1 MNNNQNITF
10 KPKLTKIMEMIE
22 QISNDR
28 DLTNEEKKEKIR

>member
-28 DLTNEEKKEKIR
+28 DLTNEEKK